1 MQDKADSKRLVKN
14 SALLYFRML
23 ITMFIS
29 LYTSRVVLAELGVT
43 DYGLYNVIGGIV
55 TLFAF
60 VQSALGNSTW
70 RYITV
75 SLGKGDFKDLNKTYS
90 SAVFLH
96 ALFCVLILFVAES
109 IGLWFLYNKM
119 TIPSTRMTEALWVY
133 EMSVVS
139 IVFMV
144 MSSPSSSL
152 ITAHEKMSA
161 FAYISIFEAVSKL
174 IVASLLVLFPHR
186 KLLVYAFLLCLV
198 QVSVR
203 IMYAIYCKRHF
214 PESRLIYVWDQKLL
228 KEMSNFAGY
237 TLLPGLGFACCGQGL
252 NILLNIFFGPIAN
265 AARGIA
271 VQVQHFLTTFVQSFQ
286 QAVNPQITKLY
297 ASDSIVDMHNLIVKT
312 SKFSFY
318 ILLLPALPLIMLIHP
333 ILDLWLVNT
342 PQYTADFCRLTIIIC
357 LTDSISNPFLVGGA
371 ANGRV
376 KKLYTLAG
384 IILVLILPIS
394 YLFLCHGFPA
404 IFVYYVHLAM
414 SVILQVVRIVISSK
428 LINFNIKR
436 CVNEIIYP
444 IAITTIASSIFA
456 FILRLIITESDFLS
470 IVAYTISLLVITLV
484 IMLTVGVT
492 KTEKQALQSF
502 VYSRFISKHADVK

>member
-1 MQDKADSKRLVKN
+1 MKNIASSKRLAKN

-43 DYGLYNVIGGIV
+43 DFGLYNVVGGVV

-75 SLGKGDFKDLNKTYS
+75 SLGTGDFNNLRITFS

-96 ALFCVLILFVAES
+96 GLFCVLILVVAETV
-109 IGLWFLYNKM
+109 GLWFLYNKM
-119 TIPSTRMTEALWVY
+119 NIPPDKMAEAFWVY
-133 EMSVVS
+133 ELSVVS
-139 IVFMV
+139 IIFMI

-174 IVASLLVLFPHR
+174 AVASLLSLFPHG
-186 KLLVYAFLLCLV
+186 KLLIYALLLCIV
-198 QVSVR
+198 QAFVR
-203 IMYAIYCKRHF
+203 ILYAVYCKKHF
-214 PESRLIYVWDQKLL
+214 PESQLIYVWDRKLL
-228 KEMSNFAGY
+228 SEMSNFAGY

-297 ASDSIVDMHNLIVKT
+297 ASKDVEEMHNLIVKT
-312 SKFSFY
+312 SKYSFFL
-318 ILLLPALPLIMLIHP
+318 ILLPALPLIMLMHP
-333 ILDLWLVNT
+333 ILDLWLVDT
-342 PQYTADFCRLTIIIC
+342 PQYTIDFCRLTIVIC
-357 LTDSISNPFLVGGA
+357 LIDSVSNPFLVGGA
-371 ANGRV
+371 ANGDV
-376 KKLYTLAG
+376 KKLYTVAG
-384 IILVLILPIS
+384 SILLLILPVSYIS
-394 YLFLCHGFPA
+394 LKCGFPA
-404 IFVYYVHLAM
+404 ITVYFVHLII
-414 SVILQVVRIVISSK
+414 SVVLQITRIVLASK
-428 LINFNIKR
+428 LIGFDIKR
-436 CVNEIIYP
+436 CLSEIIMP
-444 IAITTIASSIFA
+444 IVFTTLTSSIWA
-456 FILRLIITESDFLS
+456 IILRIIVFKNDFLYIMGYS
-470 IVAYTISLLVITLV
+470 ITVLLITLLTIV
-484 IMLTVGVT
+484 LIGMSKSERKIM
-492 KTEKQALQSF
+492 
-502 VYSRFISKHADVK
+502 YDFISSQFKVLK